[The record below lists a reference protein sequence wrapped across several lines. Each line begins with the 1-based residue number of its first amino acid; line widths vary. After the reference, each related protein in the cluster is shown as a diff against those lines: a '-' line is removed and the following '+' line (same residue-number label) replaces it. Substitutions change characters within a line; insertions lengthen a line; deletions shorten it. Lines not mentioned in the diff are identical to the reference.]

1 MLSDGASALG
11 RLGRFGCG
19 FVLACSATG
28 CERDGASVSPSA
40 SGSVASAPASIAVS
54 GPRPPPPAP
63 TDVAGRLRALA
74 SAELRRASRDVTPA
88 DLSDR
93 VPEVRRA
100 AARALA
106 RIADARAAELL
117 TKSLADEDA
126 DVVVWAA
133 YGLGFGCGNRAS
145 EIVRA
150 LSTRAA
156 SWLAFAPPATTLP
169 AAGSTP
175 VAALADALGRCG
187 GPEAERA
194 LSAWLTGAPTLAE
207 PAALGLGRIAARE
220 GRLEDT
226 SIVALLEAASRKPTH
241 VAAALQAFTRL
252 TTLGEA
258 ARSRLLVVARAG
270 LAASGLERTLAVR
283 ALAQA
288 GAEAAGDLLG
298 VLTDAKFESAER
310 ADAARGLGR
319 LGPAGQAALLE
330 AWPKLLAEPGA
341 LKDSGLMS
349 AHYGVLSA
357 ALDALQP
364 GAASLAAAL
373 APLLDLALPE
383 AAPAKRRVVS
393 LRCRAAA
400 TIAGREATNP
410 RLLACDP
417 DLKGRAGRLAHL
429 SVLARAPLRAARL
442 RRFLDLAATDDA
454 LVRERALELL
464 ATHPEVPNSAALL
477 ARALASTAPGEV
489 ATAARLAADYPERA
503 ALAAGG
509 TAPDPEFVRG
519 LTAAA
524 SRFAATPNIEV
535 RGTLADA
542 AGRLEL
548 LGEKPRL
555 ELDCRSDNPTL
566 RRHAERALRLLGS
579 RGVECNTF
587 EPAASAPSE
596 LSRALVGKL
605 RLELATDSGPLWLE
619 LDPALS
625 PIAATRVADLA
636 RSGFYDGVGVHRVV
650 HGFVAQFGDPGGDG
664 YGGAALPPLRCET
677 ASTPFERGDVGI
689 ALSGRDTG
697 SSQFFVTLAR
707 HPHLDGDYARIGKAG
722 PGWDRLAEGDVV
734 HKITLR

>member
-1 MLSDGASALG
+1 MLSDGVLVLR

-19 FVLACSATG
+19 FVFAFACGAAACG
-28 CERDGASVSPSA
+28 RDGATASP
-40 SGSVASAPASIAVS
+40 SGSVPSAPASITS
-54 GPRPPPPAP
+54 GARPPPPAP
-63 TDVAGRLRALA
+63 ADVAGRLRALA

-93 VPEVRRA
+93 APEVRRA

-106 RIADARAAELL
+106 RIADARAVELL

-133 YGLGFGCGNRAS
+133 YGLGFGCGTRGS

-156 SWLAFAPPATTLP
+156 SWLAFAPPAATLP
-169 AAGSTP
+169 AAAGSTP

-194 LSAWLTGAPTLAE
+194 LSAWLTGAEELAE
-207 PAALGLGRIAARE
+207 PAALALGRIAARE

-226 SIVALLEAASRKPTH
+226 SIVALLEAASRKPTR

-270 LAASGLERTLAVR
+270 LAASRLERTLAVR

-288 GAEAAGDLLG
+288 GTEAANDLIA
-298 VLTDAKFESAER
+298 VLIDAKFESAER

-319 LGPAGQAALLE
+319 LGPAGQAALLQ
-330 AWPKLLAEPGA
+330 ALPRLLAEPGA
-341 LKDSGLMS
+341 ITDTGLMS

-364 GAASLAAAL
+364 GAPALAAAL
-373 APLLDLALPE
+373 APLLDSALPE
-383 AAPAKRRVVS
+383 AAPPRRRVVS

-400 TIAGREATNP
+400 AIAGREATNP

-429 SVLARAPLRAARL
+429 SVLGRAPLRAARL

-454 LVRERALELL
+454 VVRERALELL
-464 ATHPEVPNSAALL
+464 TTHPEVPDSAALL
-477 ARALASTAPGEV
+477 ARALASAAPGEV
-489 ATAARLAADYPERA
+489 ATAARLIADYPERA
-503 ALAAGG
+503 ASAAGG
-509 TAPDPEFVRG
+509 TAPDPELVRG

-524 SRFAATPNIEV
+524 SRFAATSNIEV

-566 RRHAERALRLLGS
+566 RVHAERALRLLGS

-596 LSRALVGKL
+596 LSRTLVQKS
-605 RLELATDSGPLWLE
+605 RLELATDAGPLWLE

-636 RSGFYDGVGVHRVV
+636 RSGFYDGVAVHRVV

-664 YGGAALPPLRCET
+664 YGGTSLPPLRCET
-677 ASTPFERGDVGI
+677 ASAAFERGDVGI